1 MSLPCDKVE
10 VMLSGQTCPEVWSLE
25 VLPHA
30 KSQTLQ
36 KQGDASF
43 FVKKEALFSLFNWN
57 CS

>member
-43 FVKKEALFSLFNWN
+43 FVKKEALFPLFN
-57 CS
+57 